1 MDTSK
6 VEYEIKGLKL
16 DIEDMRKI
24 DIYYQIVCTAEFL
37 MENYKEITNFDL
49 ALAVGYEVREL
60 MRRYEYDELYAIDY
74 ALNRRR

>member
-1 MDTSK
+1 MITSQA
-6 VEYEIKGLKL
+6 EYEIKGIKL
-16 DIEDMRKI
+16 DIEDMRNI

-37 MENYKEITNFDL
+37 MENYKEITTFDL
-49 ALAVGYEVREL
+49 AVAVGYEVREL